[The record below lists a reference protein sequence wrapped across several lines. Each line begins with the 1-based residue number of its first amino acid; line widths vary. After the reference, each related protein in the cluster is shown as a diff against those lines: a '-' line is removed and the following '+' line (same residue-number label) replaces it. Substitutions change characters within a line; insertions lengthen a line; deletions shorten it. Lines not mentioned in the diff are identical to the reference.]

1 MHKHASEKA
10 DLFAQTF
17 QNPKRRVDV
26 SLMETQKV
34 QAEENRE
41 ILRCTV
47 LAVEYLAKQGLSFRG
62 HRDDKVDYSVSD
74 ANRGNFIALLQLMA
88 KGNMVLQKHL
98 SLVSKNARYTSKTIQ
113 NEIIHIYSCAIKEK
127 LTRVLKE
134 KRFPFTVIADEVTD
148 PHEILSVCIRFL
160 DISLPCEAQ
169 IRECF
174 LGFLR
179 LDRANAKMI
188 SEKILQCIT
197 DPSISLDPTCIRGQ
211 AYDGAAVMSSEI
223 AGVQAKIKGISPLAV
238 YTHCYAHCNLS
249 IAAACKA
256 QEVRNLIGLINEIY
270 LFLNNS
276 PKRQRAF
283 EITLQVHLPDT
294 SHKKLTGLCKTRWV
308 ERHTCLEV
316 FLELYE
322 SVVMFLDS
330 IVSANDYPELLS
342 TAGKW
347 DWDRETRVRAQ
358 GLKASLQTIATFI
371 ITKNVL
377 DEVRPLASKFQKRD
391 QDIFE
396 AYGMVDSV
404 IDSLEN
410 IRACLDGNFSSWYLD
425 LAETIGVSE
434 SVPRKTSIQRN
445 RSNTPSESPIQH
457 YKRAIAIPLL
467 DSLVTQLKDRYSLEE
482 RHAQQLLML
491 IPSVLCG
498 STKEIQLQSLLF
510 WERDLPFPNS
520 LLGEVRRWQSLWRA
534 KSEEGAN
541 LPHNLLLSFCFSDAD
556 AFPNI
561 YCLLLTLPITSAEA
575 ERSSLIRRL
584 KTYARSTMS
593 EERLSDLAVIAM
605 QKRYL
610 QTIYVTCSVKLIQ
623 EDSLFADVL

>member
-1 MHKHASEKA
+1 
-10 DLFAQTF
+10 
-17 QNPKRRVDV
+17 
-26 SLMETQKV
+26 
-34 QAEENRE
+34 
-41 ILRCTV
+41 
-47 LAVEYLAKQGLSFRG
+47 
-62 HRDDKVDYSVSD
+62 
-74 ANRGNFIALLQLMA
+74 
-88 KGNMVLQKHL
+88 
-98 SLVSKNARYTSKTIQ
+98 
-113 NEIIHIYSCAIKEK
+113 
-127 LTRVLKE
+127 
-134 KRFPFTVIADEVTD
+134 
-148 PHEILSVCIRFL
+148 
-160 DISLPCEAQ
+160 
-169 IRECF
+169 
-174 LGFLR
+174 
-179 LDRANAKMI
+179 MI

-197 DPSISLDPTCIRGQ
+197 DPSISLDPTSIRGQ

-238 YTHCYAHCNLS
+238 YTHCYAHCLNLS
-249 IAAACKA
+249 IAAAYKA

-308 ERHTCLEV
+308 ERNTCLEV

-330 IVSANDYPELLS
+330 IVSANELLS

-358 GLKASLQTIATFI
+358 GLKASLQSFQTFI

-410 IRACLDGNFSSWYLD
+410 IRACLDGNFSSWYQEILD

-541 LPHNLLLSFCFSDAD
+541 LPHNLLLSFRFCDAD

-561 YCLLLTLPITSAEA
+561 YRLLLIACTLPITSAEA
-575 ERSSLIRRL
+575 ERSFSLMRRL

-605 QKRYL
+605 QKIS
-610 QTIYVTCSVKLIQ
+610 IYRLYMSP
-623 EDSLFADVL
+623 VLSSSSKKTLPEFIVRRCFVMMHHNNFMYNPGP